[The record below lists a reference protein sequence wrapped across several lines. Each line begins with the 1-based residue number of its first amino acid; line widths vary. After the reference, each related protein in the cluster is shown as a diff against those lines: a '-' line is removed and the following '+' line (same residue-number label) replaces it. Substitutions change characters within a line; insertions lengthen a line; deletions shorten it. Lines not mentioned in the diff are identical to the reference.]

1 MTNNKLSK
9 KDRKAM
15 RDFVEKLHE
24 KDPAYRR
31 ASNIGFVFYLAVVL
45 IAVFALRNF
54 LVEPID
60 VDGISMNY
68 TLLDRERMLVEKVS
82 LWAHEPRRGE
92 IMIVYYPGYTQSC
105 VKRVIGLPGETV
117 EVRNGET
124 YINGEKLDESAY
136 LHEPMFYDMA
146 PVKVPAHSVFV
157 MGDNRNSSGDSRD
170 PDVGSIPYNKI
181 AGHVV
186 AVIWPLGSVRGMA

>member
-1 MTNNKLSK
+1 MTKNKLTNK
-9 KDRKAM
+9 EQRAM
-15 RDFVEKLHE
+15 RDFAEKLHE

-82 LWAHEPRRGE
+82 LWFHQPERGE

-117 EVRNGET
+117 EIRNGET
-124 YINGEKLDESAY
+124 YIDGERINEDAY
-136 LHEPMFYDMA
+136 LFEPMFYDMA
-146 PVKVPAHSVFV
+146 PVKVPEDSVFV

-170 PDVGSIPYNKI
+170 PDVGSIPCNKI
-181 AGHVV
+181 VGRVV
-186 AVIWPLGSVRGMA
+186 AVIWPLDSVRGMA